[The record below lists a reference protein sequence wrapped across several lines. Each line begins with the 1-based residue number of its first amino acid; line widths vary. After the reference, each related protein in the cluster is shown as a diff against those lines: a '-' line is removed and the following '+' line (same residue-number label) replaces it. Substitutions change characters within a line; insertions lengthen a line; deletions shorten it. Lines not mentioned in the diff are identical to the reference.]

1 MSGISG
7 PNLVTSGLVFAAD
20 AANMKSY
27 LENSLSS
34 SNDFSNATYWDK
46 TSFPCIVTLNS
57 TIAPDGTTTGN
68 TVAGNNGVT
77 SLIFQSIPIAT
88 SGTAA
93 ITASIYAKAN
103 TGTTFTLNVYYDG
116 DTEVNTSFNLST
128 GTIAGG
134 SGVITSVGNGWYR
147 CSLNVPARVGSG
159 TTVKFRIWPNPRAD
173 ATNRSIDV
181 WGAQVNHGTAA
192 APYTPTTATAVAK
205 TLNDLS
211 NNGNNSSTAII
222 TYDSSGGGSLLFN
235 GTSGYIAIPNSATMR
250 PSTELT
256 IEYIIKRSV
265 SSNVGWFP
273 IFGYSNGAGLSE
285 YTNGNYLVWQEADAD
300 GSQLRALCEV
310 NTTEYRCNVT
320 NFPSSSVFT
329 HVTYTMKTG
338 DAIRPYFNG
347 VASGTTTVL
356 PAGTFTYTTTTNPYN
371 IGGRGDVQWSTG
383 NIAMVK
389 LYNRAL
395 SATEVAQ
402 NFNATKIRYGL

>member
-68 TVAGNNGVT
+68 TVTGNGGVL

-116 DTEVNTSFNLST
+116 DTEVNTFFNLST

-205 TLNDLS
+205 TLNDTS
-211 NNGNNSSTAII
+211 GNSVSGTC
-222 TYDSSGGGSLLFN
+222 TDTTFSVTGGGSLTFN
-235 GTSGYIAIPNSATMR
+235 GSTSKISTTAVSGITGNGSWTM
-250 PSTELT
+250 SMWA
-256 IEYIIKRSV
+256 
-265 SSNVGWFP
+265 NVDA
-273 IFGYSNGAGLSE
+273 SENGAGRQGWLMWNFSSLTTNTLITMGVSGGSIE
-285 YTNGNYLVWQEADAD
+285 VAHYSNDFVYTSASVSF
-300 GSQLRALCEV
+300 GSWSQY
-310 NTTEYRCNVT
+310 T
-320 NFPSSSVFT
+320 
-329 HVTYTMKTG
+329 VTY
-338 DAIRPYFNG
+338 D
-347 VASGTTTVL
+347 GTTVSVYVN
-356 PAGTFTYTTTTNPYN
+356 GIFKQS
-371 IGGRGDVQWSTG
+371 RSTG
-383 NIAMVK
+383 PFNIPATGTWFIGTSQAPGGATDFLRFNSGVTQV
-389 LYNRAL
+389 YNRAL